1 VCCWIFGGC
10 STEGHVLGQ
19 RVMFPNYIYYF
30 IFEWRGGR
38 RGKKEIVIRNDM
50 ITIKR
55 GKERCEI
62 VSIDK

>member
-1 VCCWIFGGC
+1 
-10 STEGHVLGQ
+10 
-19 RVMFPNYIYYF
+19 MFPNYIYYINNNNYDYWCSNSDIYYF

-62 VSIDK
+62 VCIDK